1 MSCPSTHRN
10 LHPLG
15 IASRRTSVL
24 WFTSHPSA
32 WVRRSVTASTTLA
45 CDRTRRWPGYVI
57 FKVNFKQKWFLWFS
71 SCCWKD
77 MIVFICYHKHTYT
90 QTQTQTYRQTC
101 IPLPHPRSL
110 PPPSPM
116 HTLCADWL
124 FGGEGQGVCWS
135 TEVWYMIMTMKT
147 DETLDKFVIFLWLIK
162 MRKLRWYVN

>member
-57 FKVNFKQKWFLWFS
+57 FKVIYDFMIFFLWLKRHDCFYLLS
-71 SCCWKD
+71 QTHLHADTDPDIQAD
-77 MIVFICYHKHTYT
+77 MHTPASP
-90 QTQTQTYRQTC
+90 
-101 IPLPHPRSL
+101 PLPPTTIPHAHIMCRL
-110 PPPSPM
+110 
-116 HTLCADWL
+116 TVWGWRTRCVLIN
-124 FGGEGQGVCWS
+124 WS
-135 TEVWYMIMTMKT
+135 
-147 DETLDKFVIFLWLIK
+147 VIYDNDNEDGWNFRQICNIYFLWLIK